1 MEVLEIDIPF
11 EYRFKCWFCGE
22 DSHTYIEVNHSE
34 INGGLSLISIPTCDE
49 CQSYGCHLSVI
60 TLDELRPLIKDKI
73 IIRSSKELSIG
84 ANWTEKEL
92 TESDFTGNAFEGFK
106 RSGWEMFLIAKERVN
121 FKAWDLCID
130 GIPISEVVNEEIFE
144 FDGLTFSNFN
154 SMLDY
159 LSKTF
164 FLDKPFLKRVL
175 TLYGNDRTIEAVKFC
190 RLVPHETE
198 TEREI
203 AFEDLV
209 ESFREKDALA
219 LNNKI
224 LDKLVL
230 YVDIDSI
237 VPVQLKNNTIPAL
250 SIQWAMQNGVINFE
264 TLDRLEDNFF
274 DTFSSEGDEKA
285 FQLFNALEIYLDKR
299 LSSLSW
305 RKNQDP
311 NFALWE
317 YVESQ
322 CKLIRTRG
330 NK

>member
-1 MEVLEIDIPF
+1 
-11 EYRFKCWFCGE
+11 
-22 DSHTYIEVNHSE
+22 
-34 INGGLSLISIPTCDE
+34 
-49 CQSYGCHLSVI
+49 
-60 TLDELRPLIKDKI
+60 
-73 IIRSSKELSIG
+73 
-84 ANWTEKEL
+84 
-92 TESDFTGNAFEGFK
+92 
-106 RSGWEMFLIAKERVN
+106 
-121 FKAWDLCID
+121 
-130 GIPISEVVNEEIFE
+130 
-144 FDGLTFSNFN
+144 
-154 SMLDY
+154 MLDY

-285 FQLFNALEIYLDKR
+285 FQLF
-299 LSSLSW
+299 LS
-305 RKNQDP
+305 
-311 NFALWE
+311 
-317 YVESQ
+317 
-322 CKLIRTRG
+322 LIHI
-330 NK
+330 